1 MNKRSKKIILFLGD
15 IAVLCGALA
24 LTLYTR
30 YGAQNFEMRWQT
42 HLSRFILIFLAFLFS
57 LYINQLYDLNI
68 RATSRRFWRQT
79 INTVL
84 SAGLISIIYFYLSI
98 SSEISPKTNL
108 AIFLGFFVI
117 LFYLWRVIVQS
128 ASRQL
133 TKEGLAII
141 GNGQKGQ
148 KLKEALAKN
157 PGSDYEF
164 KLEVLDEAHFPDLAK
179 EVLAGRIKTIVLCD
193 NINPATTGHFL
204 LSLLP
209 EQVSVLSYPDFYE
222 IITAKIPVEA
232 IGTEWF
238 LENLKE
244 SRRRYFQVI
253 KRALD
258 LSVALLML
266 IVSSPA
272 WPIIA
277 LFIKLGSSGPVFFKQ
292 ARLGQ
297 RGAKFMIL
305 KFRTM
310 QVENN
315 DQSLTTE
322 GDSRITA
329 FGKFLRKTRLDELPQ
344 TINIIKG
351 EMSFIGP
358 RPERPEL
365 AEKLEESIPFY
376 NTRLIVKPGLSGWDQ
391 VSGEYH
397 SPTKDDTLK
406 KLQND
411 LFYIKNRSLF
421 LDSIII
427 LKTIATVF
435 GRGGR

>member
-1 MNKRSKKIILFLGD
+1 MDKRSKKIILLLGD
-15 IAVLCGALA
+15 IAVLNGALA

-30 YGAQNFEMRWQT
+30 YGAQNFEARWQT
-42 HLSRFILIFLAFLFS
+42 HLTRFILIFLAFLFS

-68 RATSRRFWRQT
+68 RATTRRFLRLT
-79 INTVL
+79 INTVI

-117 LFYLWRVIVQS
+117 LFYAWRLIVHS
-128 ASRQL
+128 ANRQL

-141 GNGQKGQ
+141 GNGQKSQ
-148 KLKEALAKN
+148 NLKDALAKN
-157 PGSDYEF
+157 PGSGYELN
-164 KLEVLDEAHFPDLAK
+164 LEVLTEENFPDLAK
-179 EVLAGRIKTIVLCD
+179 EVIAGRIKTIVLCD
-193 NINPATTGHFL
+193 NLNPATTGQFL
-204 LSLLP
+204 ISLLP

-222 IITAKIPVEA
+222 TITAKIPVEA

-258 LSVALLML
+258 LSAALLVL
-266 IVSSPA
+266 IISFPL
-272 WPIIA
+272 WLIIA
-277 LFIKLGSSGPVFFKQ
+277 PLIKLSSSGPVFFKQ
-292 ARLGQ
+292 TRLGQ
-297 RGAKFMIL
+297 RGAKFMMI

-310 QVENN
+310 RVENN

-329 FGKFLRKTRLDELPQ
+329 LGNFLRKSRLDELPQ

-397 SPTKDDTLK
+397 SPTKEDTLK

-421 LDSIII
+421 LDFMII